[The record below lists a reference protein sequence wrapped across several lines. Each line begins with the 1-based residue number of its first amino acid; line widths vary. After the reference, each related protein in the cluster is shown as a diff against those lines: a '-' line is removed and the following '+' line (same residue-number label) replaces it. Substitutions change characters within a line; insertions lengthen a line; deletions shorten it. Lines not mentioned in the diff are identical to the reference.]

1 MDKDKTFGRYQG
13 MNESVKSITVL
24 TAICL
29 IVAIILS
36 GVNYVTAPVIA
47 ENQANKANESLI
59 VVLPD
64 AESFEEIAI
73 PEGSPE
79 TVTGVYKD
87 TAGTGYAVTV
97 STSSQ
102 YSSSDMQFT
111 IGVGSDGKIV
121 NISLTNYAE
130 SKDFGTDTYPQSYI
144 GQDSALSGVDT
155 VAGVTY
161 SSAAFKNAVADA
173 FTVLLSVSDISAGE
187 KTDEQIASELAQQV
201 FPYACNSAGI
211 CSLSASAESYD
222 GISALYETEN
232 DTGYIATADD
242 NAETVFMT
250 FDAFG
255 AAISVYD
262 SQAQELDSAEYSAQ
276 LESASAVVA
285 GLVQQKQDKIIT
297 RIGKMIDGAQVTPLT
312 LSVRSSVSSAYSV
325 TAPDGSYTAFVAQ
338 PYGYGGPVEIIYI
351 LTSDGEIS
359 RFKVISHN
367 ETEYFGEAV
376 AESVYAEKQEG
387 ANITSP
393 SEDDILISGCTF
405 TSNAVR
411 TAYDD
416 VAEAFESLGAVE

>member
-1 MDKDKTFGRYQG
+1 

-64 AESFEEIAI
+64 AESFEEIDI

-144 GQDSALSGVDT
+144 GQDSALSGIDT

-161 SSAAFKNAVADA
+161 SSTAFKNAVADA

-201 FPYACNSAGI
+201 FPYACSSAGI

-222 GISALYETEN
+222 GISALYEAEN
-232 DTGYIATADD
+232 DTGYIATADS
-242 NAETVFMT
+242 NGKTVFMT

-276 LESASAVVA
+276 LESASAAVA

-351 LTSDGEIS
+351 LTPDGDIS

-367 ETEYFGEAV
+367 ETEYFGAAV
-376 AESVYAEKQEG
+376 AESGYAEKQG
-387 ANITSP
+387 GRKHNL
-393 SEDDILISGCTF
+393 SERRRHTHFRLHIHLKCSQNGIRRCCRGF
-405 TSNAVR
+405 
-411 TAYDD
+411 
-416 VAEAFESLGAVE
+416 

>member
-1 MDKDKTFGRYQG
+1 M
-13 MNESVKSITVL
+13 
-24 TAICL
+24 
-29 IVAIILS
+29 
-36 GVNYVTAPVIA
+36 
-47 ENQANKANESLI
+47 
-59 VVLPD
+59 
-64 AESFEEIAI
+64 
-73 PEGSPE
+73 
-79 TVTGVYKD
+79 
-87 TAGTGYAVTV
+87 
-97 STSSQ
+97 
-102 YSSSDMQFT
+102 
-111 IGVGSDGKIV
+111 
-121 NISLTNYAE
+121 
-130 SKDFGTDTYPQSYI
+130 
-144 GQDSALSGVDT
+144 
-155 VAGVTY
+155 
-161 SSAAFKNAVADA
+161 
-173 FTVLLSVSDISAGE
+173 LLSVSDISAGE

-232 DTGYIATADD
+232 DTGYIAAADD

-285 GLVQQKQDKIIT
+285 GLCTAEAGQDHNKNRKDDRRSAGHTAYAQRKIL
-297 RIGKMIDGAQVTPLT
+297 GK
-312 LSVRSSVSSAYSV
+312 LSLLRNRS
-325 TAPDGSYTAFVAQ
+325 DGSYTAFVAQ

-376 AESVYAEKQEG
+376 AESGYAEKQEG